1 MIPALLTDT
10 VTLNLDRALYLT
22 LLWGLEGVELR
33 TIGGPSDR
41 VPFVN
46 EEKLRRRL
54 QEHELP
60 AVAIVPGMFEGSVR
74 DRRTWMNEIAAFDE
88 VLSFCQRIDC
98 PCVVVSAFAAEQV
111 EVPVEE
117 AARALRMA
125 GDKAADYGVR
135 VAVLNEPEGAFP
147 TGQALA
153 TLLQA
158 VDHPAVGA
166 AWNPGT
172 ALQAGENPAEGL
184 QALTG
189 RIWLVRC
196 SDWRID
202 PDRGVW
208 EPAPF
213 GEGAVHWH
221 TQLQMLRTMGFAG
234 PLSLEV
240 HAEPR
245 AKRGLHD
252 ATRLLQLLRQ
262 LRKASE
268 AIIQS

>member
-54 QEHELP
+54 LENELP
-60 AVAIVPGMFEGSVR
+60 AVAVVPGMFEGSVR
-74 DRRTWMNEIAAFDE
+74 DRRTWMNEVAAFDE
-88 VLSFCQRIDC
+88 VLSFCQRIEC
-98 PCVVVSAFAAEQV
+98 PCVVVSAFAAE
-111 EVPVEE
+111 EEGTPVEK
-117 AARALRMA
+117 AAQALQMA
-125 GDKAADYGVR
+125 GEKAADYGVY
-135 VAVLNEPEGAFP
+135 VAVLNEPESAFP
-147 TGQALA
+147 TGKALA
-153 TLLQA
+153 MLLQA
-158 VDHPAVGA
+158 VNHPAVGA
-166 AWNPGT
+166 AWNPGA

-184 QALTG
+184 QALAG
-189 RIWLVRC
+189 RVFLVRC

-202 PDRGVW
+202 PERGVW

-213 GEGAVHWH
+213 GEGAVGWPA
-221 TQLQMLRTMGFAG
+221 QLRLLREMNFAG

-245 AKRGLHD
+245 TKRGLHD

-262 LRKASE
+262 VRKPMSATAE
-268 AIIQS
+268 R

>member
-54 QEHELP
+54 LENELP
-60 AVAIVPGMFEGSVR
+60 AVAVVPGMFEGSVR
-74 DRRTWMNEIAAFDE
+74 DRRTWMNEVAAFDE
-88 VLSFCQRIDC
+88 VLSFCQRIEC
-98 PCVVVSAFAAEQV
+98 PCVVVSAFAAE
-111 EVPVEE
+111 EEGTPVEK
-117 AARALRMA
+117 AARALQMA
-125 GDKAADYGVR
+125 GEKAADYGVY
-135 VAVLNEPEGAFP
+135 VAVLNEPESAFP
-147 TGQALA
+147 TGKALA
-153 TLLQA
+153 MLLQA
-158 VDHPAVGA
+158 VNHPAVGA
-166 AWNPGT
+166 AWNPGA

-184 QALTG
+184 QALAG
-189 RIWLVRC
+189 RVFLVRC

-202 PDRGVW
+202 PERGVW

-213 GEGAVHWH
+213 GEGAVGWPA
-221 TQLQMLRTMGFAG
+221 QLRLLREMNFAG

-245 AKRGLHD
+245 TKRGLHD

-262 LRKASE
+262 VRKPMSATAE
-268 AIIQS
+268 R

>member
-33 TIGGPSDR
+33 TIGRPSDR

-54 QEHELP
+54 LENELP

-88 VLSFCQRIDC
+88 VLSFCRRIDC
-98 PCVVVSAFAAEQV
+98 SCVVVSAFAAEE
-111 EVPVEE
+111 EVAIEE
-117 AARALRMA
+117 AAQALRMA
-125 GDKAADYGVR
+125 GDKAAAYQVR
-135 VAVLNEPEGAFP
+135 VAVLNEPESAFP
-147 TGQALA
+147 TGKALA
-153 TLLQA
+153 ELLEA

-166 AWNPGT
+166 AWNPAA
-172 ALQAGENPAEGL
+172 ALKAGENPVAGG

-189 RIWLVRC
+189 RIFLVRC

-213 GEGAVHWH
+213 GEGAVQWYA
-221 TQLQMLRTMGFAG
+221 QLQLLQAMGFTG

-245 AKRGLHD
+245 AKRGFHD
-252 ATRLLQLLRQ
+252 ALRLLKLLRQ
-262 LRKASE
+262 TRKSSTMTAGG
-268 AIIQS
+268 

>member
-33 TIGGPSDR
+33 TIGGASDR

-54 QEHELP
+54 LENELP
-60 AVAIVPGMFEGSVR
+60 AVAVVPGMFEGPVR
-74 DRRTWMNEIAAFDE
+74 DRRPWMNEVAAFDE
-88 VLSFCQRIDC
+88 VLSFCQRIAC
-98 PCVVVSAFAAEQV
+98 PCVVVSAFAAE
-111 EVPVEE
+111 EETTPLEE
-117 AARALRMA
+117 AARALQMA
-125 GDKAADYGVR
+125 GEKAADYGVR
-135 VAVLNEPEGAFP
+135 VAVLNEPGSAFP
-147 TGQALA
+147 TGRALA
-153 TLLQA
+153 TLLEA

-172 ALQAGENPAEGL
+172 ALQAGENPTEGL
-184 QALTG
+184 RALAG
-189 RIWLVRC
+189 RVLLVRC

-202 PDRGVW
+202 PDRGAW

-213 GEGAVHWH
+213 GEGAVGWPA
-221 TQLQMLRTMGFAG
+221 QLQLLREMDFAG

-245 AKRGLHD
+245 MKRGLHD

-262 LRKASE
+262 IRKPSSATAE
-268 AIIQS
+268 R